1 MKVEDIL
8 NYLVVLLGSA
18 EAQDWMIFEEF
29 ALSSPQ
35 TFNFKT
41 VSKAISEIEDFNGM
55 TLLHACVR
63 YNPPASL
70 LQQMIEHYP
79 QALMKVD
86 CLGRTPLHVASGCG
100 ASLPVLEL
108 LTMGYP
114 GACNVQDKDGKTP
127 LHFAC
132 DASCELFEEDECMT
146 LTPPSIETVCVL
158 LQGSRDA
165 VVLEDLDEMNA
176 LECAILSDAPIEVV
190 KLLQDITQRVIRKK
204 SAKAN
209 SSRLVCLPACPMP
222 CQ

>member
-1 MKVEDIL
+1 MIEDIL

-18 EAQDWMIFEEF
+18 EAQDWMTFEEF

-35 TFNFKT
+35 TFKII
-41 VSKAISEIEDFNGM
+41 SKAISEIEEFNGM

-63 YNPPASL
+63 YDPPASL

-114 GACNVQDKDGKTP
+114 EACSVQDEEGKTP

-132 DASCELFEEDECMT
+132 DASCELFEEDECMPP
-146 LTPPSIETVCVL
+146 TPPSIETICVL
-158 LQGSRDA
+158 LQGSPDA
-165 VVLEDLDEMNA
+165 VALEDLDEMNA
-176 LECAILSDAPIEVV
+176 LEYAILSDAPFEVV
-190 KLLQDITQRVIRKK
+190 KLLQDVTQRVIRKK

-209 SSRLVCLPACPMP
+209 SSKQLCLPNAMSIVMA
-222 CQ
+222 Q